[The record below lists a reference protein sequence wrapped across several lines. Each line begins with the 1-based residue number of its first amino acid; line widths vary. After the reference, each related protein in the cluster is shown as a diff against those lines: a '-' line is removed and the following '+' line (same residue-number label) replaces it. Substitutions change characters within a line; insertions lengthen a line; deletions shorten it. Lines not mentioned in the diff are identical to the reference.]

1 MAKIKTFITDHPQW
15 TSWIVLS
22 IGMVLILI
30 WSARDVGLLAGQWA
44 ALIVAT
50 IAVAGLAV
58 WIIGWEDEEDEGK
71 EKTPSPTPEPRNTP
85 EA

>member
-58 WIIGWEDEEDEGK
+58 WIIGWEDEEDDEGK
-71 EKTPSPTPEPRNTP
+71 DKTPSPAPEPRK
-85 EA
+85 